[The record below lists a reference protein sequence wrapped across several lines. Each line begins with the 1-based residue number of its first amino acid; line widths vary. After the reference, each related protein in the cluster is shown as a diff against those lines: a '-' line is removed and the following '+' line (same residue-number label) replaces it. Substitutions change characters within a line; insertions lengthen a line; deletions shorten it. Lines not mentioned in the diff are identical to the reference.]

1 MPVARN
7 DISRLINLL
16 KKQTE
21 LRSMDLPYTSLPR
34 GLELQVRKYFEQKK
48 MQHLFDN
55 NLFEWIV
62 KISNNDPLMSMR
74 DNISKKNG
82 KFGTVLLNRSWKVRG
97 IHFNW
102 MNWMIWAYQFPSTV
116 SSQTPSHLHDSE
128 WKPLLVQFIRCFQ
141 SLLFLPFHHHS

>member
-1 MPVARN
+1 
-7 DISRLINLL
+7 
-16 KKQTE
+16 
-21 LRSMDLPYTSLPR
+21 MDLPYTSLPR

-62 KISNNDPLMSMR
+62 KISNNDPLLSTR

-97 IHFNW
+97 IHFN
-102 MNWMIWAYQFPSTV
+102 STGW
-116 SSQTPSHLHDSE
+116 TE
-128 WKPLLVQFIRCFQ
+128 WFELISFQ
-141 SLLFLPFHHHS
+141 VL